1 MDSFTLEDIGTV
13 TAIIII
19 FIFCVLWLLI
29 IIAPLACW
37 LNLKEL
43 VRIQEKI
50 LAHMEKNDS
59 ARYEKSLKRFIDKPI
74 TADKGSD
81 SSKYGPK

>member
-1 MDSFTLEDIGTV
+1 MDHFDYENVFLVIIGL
-13 TAIIII
+13 
-19 FIFCVLWLLI
+19 FLFVLWILV

-37 LNLKEL
+37 LNLKQL

-50 LAHMEKNDS
+50 LARMEKNDS
-59 ARYEKSLKRFIDKPI
+59 AKYEKSLKRFIDKPI
-74 TADKGSD
+74 TADKESD